1 MTIKSGTANMSQDN
15 IPKISDAMQ
24 IIEDPTTPK
33 DTIIFKNQNGEDVGK
48 ITNIGQDN
56 TYTCAKCGVVFES
69 DRPDEEAL
77 GEALLKFGYYPKED
91 MALICDDCYKTLF
104 GGEE

>member
-33 DTIIFKNQNGEDVGK
+33 DTLIFKNQNGEDVGK
-48 ITNIGQDN
+48 IINIGQDN
-56 TYTCAKCGVVFES
+56 IIKSF
-69 DRPDEEAL
+69 R
-77 GEALLKFGYYPKED
+77 
-91 MALICDDCYKTLF
+91 IKTTR
-104 GGEE
+104 GG